1 MLIRELERVLGK
13 DNILIN
19 EPLSRHTSFRIGGPA
34 HRFLMPAGAEEVREA
49 VRILKEAEEPF
60 FVMGNGTNLL
70 VSDEGYNGT
79 VIALGKNMAD
89 IRTEGHTIT
98 ADAGALLSKIAA
110 EALKESLTGFEFA
123 AGIPGSLGGACVMNA
138 GAYGGEMKDVLVSC
152 EILTKEGDIRTVSG
166 PELGLSYRHSAL
178 MERGD
183 LVLSAAL
190 SLEEGRAEEI
200 RARMEDLKKRRQ
212 DKQPLELPSAGS
224 TFKRPEGYFAGKLI
238 MDAGLRG
245 AREGGACVSEKHCGF
260 VVNDKGATAEDVVRL
275 MNRVRRTVYEQFGVV
290 LEPEVRMLGEFHFTE
305 NENPWEDPA

>member
-1 MLIRELERVLGK
+1 MLIHELERVLGK

-34 HRFLMPAGAEEVREA
+34 QRFLMPAGAEEVREA

-60 FVMGNGTNLL
+60 FIMGNGTNLL

-138 GAYGGEMKDVLVSC
+138 GAYGGEMKDVLASC
-152 EILTKEGDIRTVSG
+152 
-166 PELGLSYRHSAL
+166 
-178 MERGD
+178 
-183 LVLSAAL
+183 
-190 SLEEGRAEEI
+190 
-200 RARMEDLKKRRQ
+200 
-212 DKQPLELPSAGS
+212 
-224 TFKRPEGYFAGKLI
+224 
-238 MDAGLRG
+238 
-245 AREGGACVSEKHCGF
+245 
-260 VVNDKGATAEDVVRL
+260 
-275 MNRVRRTVYEQFGVV
+275 
-290 LEPEVRMLGEFHFTE
+290 
-305 NENPWEDPA
+305 

>member
-1 MLIRELERVLGK
+1 MDALTDFCREEDIPFFLLGK
-13 DNILIN
+13 GSNILVGDKGIPGVVAYFGEEMSSITVKEN
-19 EPLSRHTSFRIGGPA
+19 MIIAE
-34 HRFLMPAGAEEVREA
+34 AGATLAA
-49 VRILKEAEEPF
+49 VA
-60 FVMGNGTNLL
+60 NT
-70 VSDEGYNGT
+70 
-79 VIALGKNMAD
+79 ALQKG
-89 IRTEGHTIT
+89 
-98 ADAGALLSKIAA
+98 
-110 EALKESLTGFEFA
+110 LTGFEFA

-138 GAYGGEMKDVLVSC
+138 GAYGGEMKDVLASC

-166 PELGLSYRHSAL
+166 AELGLSYRHSAL

-183 LVLSAAL
+183 LVLSAVI

-260 VVNDKGATAEDVVRL
+260 VVNDKGATAEDVIRL